1 MLKVLDLTREAARI
15 KFAEQVSAYRTPTDN
30 KLSKCLTVVLAY
42 CAPRPLPP
50 PPEFLPS
57 YHPYFRYIV
66 FTHPFSLKCRFRN
79 EQEMKLKEKDKEM
92 ER

>member
-15 KFAEQVSAYRTPTDN
+15 KMRRASSVYRTPTDN

-50 PPEFLPS
+50 EFLPS
-57 YHPYFRYIV
+57 YHPYFRYAM
-66 FTHPFSLKCRFRN
+66 FTHPFSLKCSFRN